1 MRRCIL
7 CRKHDQHLEHI
18 SYDWEIDHSNYREI
32 WQAES
37 PEALKLIARADALG
51 EAGAGDA
58 IELLQEAAECGSIIA
73 HYKLGWH
80 HWTGTGTKEN
90 LPAALE
96 HYRSA
101 FAGGL
106 SMASLHF
113 ARLSNI
119 MGQSEE
125 AERVYLRGVDAG
137 FLPANYWLAE
147 HRYNLL
153 PTRKTAA
160 LIRPLLEPAARAEHP
175 HARILEARLHLL
187 GKYGLRS
194 IFRGIQLTL
203 ETYRDLA
210 PTSEQL
216 ERYS

>member
-7 CRKHDQHLEHI
+7 CRKHDQHLDQI

-37 PEALKLIARADALG
+37 PEALDLIARADALG
-51 EAGAGDA
+51 EEGAEGA
-58 IELLQEAAECGSIIA
+58 IELLKEAADRGSIIA

-80 HWTGTGTKEN
+80 YWTGTGTAED

-106 SMASLHF
+106 SMAALHY
-113 ARLSNI
+113 ARLSHEL
-119 MGQSEE
+119 GQSEE
-125 AERVYLRGVDAG
+125 AERVYLQAIEAG
-137 FLPANYWLAE
+137 FLPANYWLAR
-147 HRYNLL
+147 HRYNLQ

-160 LIRPLLEPAARAEHP
+160 LVRPLLEAAALAGHP
-175 HARILEARLHLL
+175 HARILETRLHLF

-194 IFRGIQLTL
+194 VFRGIRLAMK
-203 ETYRDLA
+203 TYGDLA